1 MAQGRMLRKDICE
14 SDSFAALKDS
24 NSQLLLCLLT
34 MWWSDHGKMIGEP
47 EWVKGNVV
55 RKLKQFTLKEI
66 ERCLQNINDN
76 TDAQWWIDE
85 KNNRWL
91 YWPKFDKHQTIA
103 NDKKTKDL
111 LPSPT
116 LPQKSPKIP
125 RGMLPQVEPKV
136 ELKVEDKIKIISS
149 QAEGLLRQFNSTLQE
164 KIKVYMDRVRNK
176 NKSGVITEGRKLTLL
191 TELWNVRGRCNDD
204 TLFAYALE
212 AAIGYDAPN
221 IGYISAVIKNKKAE
235 KK

>member
-24 NSQLLLCLLT
+24 SSQLLLCLLT
-34 MWWSDHGKMIGEP
+34 VWWTDHGKMIGEP
-47 EWVKGNVV
+47 EWIKGNVV

-66 ERCLQNINDN
+66 ERCLQVIHNN
-76 TDAQWWIDE
+76 TDVQWWKDE

-91 YWPKFDKHQTIA
+91 YWPKFDTHQTIS

-111 LPSPT
+111 YPNPPY
-116 LPQKSPKIP
+116 PQNSPKIP
-125 RGMLPQVEPKV
+125 NKVLPQVEPKV
-136 ELKVEDKIKIISS
+136 EVQVEEELKVISS
-149 QAEGLLRQFNSTLQE
+149 QVADLLVKFLPNTQE
-164 KIKVYMDRVRNK
+164 KIKVYIDRVRLR
-176 NKSGVITEGRKLTLL
+176 NKSKVITDSRKLTLL
-191 TELWNVRGRCNDD
+191 TELYNTKGRCNDD
-204 TLFAYALE
+204 NLLNYALE

-221 IGYISAVIKNKKAE
+221 IGYINAVIKNKKTG

>member
-1 MAQGRMLRKDICE
+1 MLRKDICE

-34 MWWSDHGKMIGEP
+34 MWWTDHGKMIGEP
-47 EWVKGNVV
+47 EWVKGNIV
-55 RKLKQFTLKEI
+55 RKLSQFTLKEI
-66 ERCLQNINDN
+66 SRCLQNISNN

-91 YWPKFDKHQTIA
+91 YWSKFNKHQTIS

-111 LPSPT
+111 YPNPLSP
-116 LPQKSPKIP
+116 QNSPIIP
-125 RGMLPQVEPKV
+125 RGMLPQVEPKE
-136 ELKVEDKIKIISS
+136 ELKVEDKIKIISP
-149 QAEGLLRQFNSTLQE
+149 QVVDLLGQFSTILQE
-164 KIKVYMDRVRNK
+164 KIKVYIERVRNK

-221 IGYISAVIKNKKAE
+221 IGYISAVIKNKKAN